1 MALSLRLSEDET
13 RVIKDY
19 AQMQNKSV
27 SEVMRQAIMEKIET
41 EVDLKIY
48 NKEMAEYQKK
58 PVSYS
63 HEDVKKILE
72 LD

>member
-27 SEVMRQAIMEKIET
+27 TEVMRQAIMEKIET

-48 NKEMAEYQKK
+48 NKEMAEYKK
-58 PVSYS
+58 TPVSYS

>member
-48 NKEMAEYQKK
+48 NKEMAEYKK
-58 PVSYS
+58 TPVSYS

>member
-27 SEVMRQAIMEKIET
+27 SEVMRQAIMEKIES

-48 NKEMAEYQKK
+48 NKEMAEYQRN